1 MGQAPGWAG
10 GQEDDV
16 GDFLESREM
25 HDRKRQTPLIV
36 VVERRILMQT
46 CLLRLLERE
55 LADFSIM
62 GVETTSELIRAAGQD
77 IRLVVLHIGD
87 RSVADADVAKD
98 HAGIR
103 EMFPQALVV
112 VISDRDD
119 EATAHQA
126 IQCGFR
132 GFFPTSISVEVAI
145 AGFRLVLAGGIS
157 CPPLISLR
165 RDGPYSGGS
174 SPSGSTSGPSQD
186 GPKLNGLHHDVDLC
200 PVASLTPREKGVL
213 EELQLGYSNKVIAR
227 NLGLSENTVKM
238 HIQHL
243 MRKLGARTRTEAVFI
258 WSRAI
263 SISERPSGVPSQ

>member
-1 MGQAPGWAG
+1 M
-10 GQEDDV
+10 
-16 GDFLESREM
+16 GDFLENGEM
-25 HDRKRQTPLIV
+25 HNRKRQSPLIV

-46 CLLRLLERE
+46 CLLRLLDRE
-55 LADFSIM
+55 LADFAIM

-77 IRLVVLHIGD
+77 IRLVVLHIED
-87 RSVADADVAKD
+87 RAVTDADVAKD

-132 GFFPTSISVEVAI
+132 GFFPTSISVEVAV
-145 AGFRLVLAGGIS
+145 AGLRLVLAGGIY

-165 RDGPYSGGS
+165 RDGPYGGGNAS
-174 SPSGSTSGPSQD
+174 VGSASPASHD
-186 GPKLNGLHHDVDLC
+186 GPKLNGNHHDVDLC
-200 PVASLTPREKGVL
+200 PAASLTPREKGVL

-263 SISERPSGVPSQ
+263 SVSDRPPGVTSQ